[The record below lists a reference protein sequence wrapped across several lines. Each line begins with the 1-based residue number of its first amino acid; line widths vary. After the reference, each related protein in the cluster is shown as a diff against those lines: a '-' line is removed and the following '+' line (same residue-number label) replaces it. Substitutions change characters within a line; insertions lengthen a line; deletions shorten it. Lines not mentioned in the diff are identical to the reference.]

1 MDSVDRLRER
11 HAETVARAE
20 MLARV
25 WVDCAPIPSRET
37 CAELDLLVAS
47 LRVASDAEKDAA
59 RAKLLVTAL
68 NLLGTTALVL
78 ERARLEF
85 DARVSAG
92 RAECRRQG
100 SDDGDLWIV
109 QRFGHRV

>member
-1 MDSVDRLRER
+1 
-11 HAETVARAE
+11 
-20 MLARV
+20 
-25 WVDCAPIPSRET
+25 
-37 CAELDLLVAS
+37 
-47 LRVASDAEKDAA
+47 
-59 RAKLLVTAL
+59 VTAL

-85 DARVSAG
+85 DVRVSAG

-100 SDDGDLWIV
+100 SDGGDLWIV